1 MKPGKLIRRVSTNQD
16 YVEDGV
22 SIIEDEKY
30 IKLYEA
36 RKKAKG
42 KLDKEI
48 ADKLAGNTE
57 DTLNN

>member
-36 RKKAKG
+36 RKKAKA